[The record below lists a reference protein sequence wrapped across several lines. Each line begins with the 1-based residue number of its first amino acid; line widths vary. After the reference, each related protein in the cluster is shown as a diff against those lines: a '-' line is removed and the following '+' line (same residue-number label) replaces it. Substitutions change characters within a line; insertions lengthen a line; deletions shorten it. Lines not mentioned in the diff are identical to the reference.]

1 MRKQLLRTL
10 IISFVLLSMP
20 VIYAAEVPHI
30 TIRSS
35 YTDISVPQIQ
45 SIPNVVIDK
54 KEDWGFWGHS
64 TIIHH
69 YDLKSIKADKVVID
83 HATGLMWHQSG
94 SEKYMNWKLANSWV
108 EQLNEKG
115 YAGFNDWRLP
125 TVEEAFSLLETSKKN
140 GNLYIDHAFDIKQ
153 QWIWTGDKMS
163 GLEAAWVVAFYD
175 SNVCWYAFTSRYHY
189 VRPVRS
195 IK

>member
-1 MRKQLLRTL
+1 MLLFIT
-10 IISFVLLSMP
+10 ISFVSLSVP
-20 VIYAAEVPHI
+20 LIYAVEELHI

-35 YTDISVPQIQ
+35 YTDTSVPQIQ

-69 YDLKSIKADKVVID
+69 YDLKSINSDKVVID
-83 HATGLMWHQSG
+83 QTTGLMWHQSG
-94 SEKYMNWKLANSWV
+94 SEKYMNWKLANRWV
-108 EQLNEKG
+108 EKLNEKG

-125 TVEEAFSLLETSKKN
+125 TVEEAISLLEPIKKN
-140 GNLYIDHAFDIKQ
+140 GNLYIDHTFDIKQ

-189 VRPVRS
+189 VRPVRL

>member
-1 MRKQLLRTL
+1 MKKQLLLSLTIL
-10 IISFVLLSMP
+10 FVSLLMP
-20 VIYAAEVPHI
+20 VSHAAKDSHI

-35 YTDISVPQIQ
+35 YADISVSQVQ

-69 YDLKSIKADKVVID
+69 YDLKSINADKVVID
-83 HATGLMWHQSG
+83 HSTGLMWHQSG
-94 SEKYMNWKLANSWV
+94 SEEYMNWKLANRWIA
-108 EQLNEKG
+108 QLNEKG
-115 YAGFNDWRLP
+115 YAGFKDWRLP
-125 TVEEAFSLLETSKKN
+125 TVEEVVSLLEPSKKN
-140 GNLYIDHAFDIKQ
+140 GNRYIDHAFDTKH
-153 QWIWTGDKMS
+153 QWIWTGDTMS